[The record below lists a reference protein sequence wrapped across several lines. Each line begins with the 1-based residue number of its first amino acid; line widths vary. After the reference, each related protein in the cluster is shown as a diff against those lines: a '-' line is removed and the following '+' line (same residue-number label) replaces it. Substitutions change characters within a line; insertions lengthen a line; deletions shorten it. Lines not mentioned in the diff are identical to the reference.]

1 MPRLPEG
8 ERRIPEGMNR
18 VCTKS
23 VESEVHPC
31 TLEFA
36 EWIVFIK
43 GRCSLLLRELLSL
56 GVEYQGQ
63 MHVAGSLGTERLDE
77 LDLTRRVVEQVGA
90 AHHVGDALMYVVDDG
105 GELIGQRPSARL
117 STKSP
122 TSCSTSCVKSP
133 QRRSVKVVVP
143 EVVRKRMART
153 GRPCV
158 PKRHVPG

>member
-8 ERRIPEGMNR
+8 EHRIPEGMNR

-36 EWIVFIK
+36 ERIVFIK
-43 GRCSLLLRELLSL
+43 GRCPLLLRELLSL

-90 AHHVGDALMYVVDDG
+90 AHHVGDALMNVVDDG
-105 GELIGQRPSARL
+105 GELIG
-117 STKSP
+117 
-122 TSCSTSCVKSP
+122 
-133 QRRSVKVVVP
+133 P
-143 EVVRKRMART
+143 EAVRTLEYEVADFVFNVLCEVAAKAV
-153 GRPCV
+153 GE
-158 PKRHVPG
+158 GGGS